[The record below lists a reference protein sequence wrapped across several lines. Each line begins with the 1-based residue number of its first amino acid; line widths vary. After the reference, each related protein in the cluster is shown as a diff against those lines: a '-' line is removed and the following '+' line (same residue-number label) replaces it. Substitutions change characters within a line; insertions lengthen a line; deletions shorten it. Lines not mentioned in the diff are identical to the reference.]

1 MAKVDLYRLV
11 EALPEDVVQRIEEGG
26 PVTLVVTKER
36 GQLEVRE
43 IDPDQAWFWT
53 REWQQKE
60 READDDVVAGRF
72 KRFQSS
78 EEFLQ
83 YLNTLG

>member
-1 MAKVDLYRLV
+1 MTKRDLYRLV
-11 EALPEDVVQRIEEGG
+11 ADLPEDVVQRIDEGG

-43 IDPDQAWFWT
+43 IDPSQAWFWT

-60 READDDVVAGRF
+60 READADLVEGRY
-72 KRFQSS
+72 KRFYSDD
-78 EEFLQ
+78 ELLG
-83 YLNTLG
+83 YLDTLG